1 MKGFPSVF
9 STKGDF
15 YNVREEFPDKVK
27 EVLRRL
33 MGARYI
39 WVIDKEILAD
49 TKGIEDSTH
58 QIIKT
63 TVDEDGVQREATMQM
78 KLVEDKNSE
87 FYRLGWSVEEANK
100 FLAYQPVATI
110 VKGDNNG

>member
-1 MKGFPSVF
+1 MKGFPRVF
-9 STKGDF
+9 STKVDF

-27 EVLRRL
+27 EVLRSL

-78 KLVEDKNSE
+78 KMVEDKNSE
-87 FYRLGWSVEEANK
+87 FYRLGWTVEEANK

>member
-1 MKGFPSVF
+1 MKRFPSVF

-27 EVLRRL
+27 EVLRNL

-39 WVIDKEILAD
+39 WVIDKELLAG

-58 QIIKT
+58 QVIKT
-63 TVDEDGVQREATMQM
+63 MVDEDGEQREATMQM
-78 KLVEDKNSE
+78 KMVEDKNAE
-87 FYRLGWSVEEANK
+87 FYRLGWTVEEANK

-110 VKGDNNG
+110 VKGD

>member
-63 TVDEDGVQREATMQM
+63 TVDEDSVQREATMHM
-78 KLVEDKNSE
+78 KMVEDKNSE

>member
-78 KLVEDKNSE
+78 KMVEDKNSE

>member
-49 TKGIEDSTH
+49 TKGTEDSTH

-78 KLVEDKNSE
+78 KMVEDKNSE